1 MKKIFFTLVVLLFA
15 QLAFAQ
21 TTSFSDKNNTFTITH
36 PSAWTTDDLSEDDRS
51 GVELTAPKLNENE
64 ARGAAFMMIGI
75 EKLPK
80 GIKTFA
86 QFIAMNDKQF
96 KSIKEMKLLKKE
108 KVGDKFAYTI
118 QQSADGKVLKSVM
131 YFWMAKGKIV
141 SATYAAESKNYNI
154 NVAASKAII
163 ESFTLN

>member
-1 MKKIFFTLVVLLFA
+1 MKKIFFTLLVLLVT
-15 QLAFAQ
+15 QLGFAQ
-21 TTSFSDKNNTFTITH
+21 TTLFTDKNNTFTITH
-36 PSAWTTDDLSEDDRS
+36 PSTWKTDDLSEAERS

-64 ARGAAFMMIGI
+64 ARGAAFMLIGI

-80 GIKTFA
+80 GVKTFA

-108 KVGDKFAYTI
+108 KVGEKFAYTI

-131 YFWMAKGKIV
+131 YFWMANGKIV
-141 SATYAAESKNYNI
+141 SATYAAESKNYNL
-154 NVAASKAII
+154 NLATGKAII
-163 ESFTLN
+163 ESFKLN